1 MHLQVESFGTAQ
13 LHLILVLFQHHI
25 SNSAIT
31 PQEWSFNI
39 DEQTVKLGC
48 GTNEPFHFLMP
59 DKISDTDGDLGQFTP
74 DQAVFV
80 INNGPYISSKRASAR
95 QAVCSAY

>member
-1 MHLQVESFGTAQ
+1 MVHCQYT
-13 LHLILVLFQHHI
+13 
-25 SNSAIT
+25 IT

-39 DEQTVKLGC
+39 DEQTVKSGC

-80 INNGPYISSKRASAR
+80 INGPYIRKLLLTRHGALTPLCHS
-95 QAVCSAY
+95 CT